1 MIEYSNLKSLKADEQ
16 VILKSIIESGFEKVS
31 RFVSDPKLNVR
42 IKISNKGK
50 SNRYLISLVLKSKEG
65 IFETKGKDSIY
76 ADYDITKASHKV
88 ITHLYNEVVALKG
101 ISYQVNDGE
110 IFGILGP
117 NGAGKS
123 TMIKILT
130 CFHKPTSGEV
140 IISGIPIDKKEDI
153 KKLIGWV
160 PQEDTF
166 YPSLTIEENLEY
178 FASLY
183 DLKKKDY
190 KKKISDLLDILQIA
204 NKKNSLA
211 GSLSGGM
218 KRRLSMAIALVHNP
232 QVIYLDEPT
241 AGVDPVS
248 RRSIWDAIRKIKSM
262 GLTVIFCTH
271 YLDEAD

>member
-1 MIEYSNLKSLKADEQ
+1 MLIVKNL
-16 VILKSIIESGFEKVS
+16 
-31 RFVSDPKLNVR
+31 
-42 IKISNKGK
+42 IKK
-50 SNRYLISLVLKSKEG
+50 Y
-65 IFETKGKDSIY
+65 KDF
-76 ADYDITKASHKV
+76 
-88 ITHLYNEVVALKG
+88 VALKG

-271 YLDEAD
+271 YLDEADILCDRIAILRSGEIIASGTPKELKKKSKNLEEAFIRIVKNEN

>member
-1 MIEYSNLKSLKADEQ
+1 MLIVKNL
-16 VILKSIIESGFEKVS
+16 
-31 RFVSDPKLNVR
+31 
-42 IKISNKGK
+42 IKK
-50 SNRYLISLVLKSKEG
+50 Y
-65 IFETKGKDSIY
+65 KDF
-76 ADYDITKASHKV
+76 
-88 ITHLYNEVVALKG
+88 VALKG

-218 KRRLSMAIALVHNP
+218 KRMAIALVHNP

-271 YLDEAD
+271 YLDEADILCDRIAILRSGEIIASGTPKELKKKSKNLEEAFIRIVKNENN

>member
-1 MIEYSNLKSLKADEQ
+1 MLIVKNL
-16 VILKSIIESGFEKVS
+16 
-31 RFVSDPKLNVR
+31 
-42 IKISNKGK
+42 IKK
-50 SNRYLISLVLKSKEG
+50 Y
-65 IFETKGKDSIY
+65 KDF
-76 ADYDITKASHKV
+76 
-88 ITHLYNEVVALKG
+88 VALKG

-271 YLDEAD
+271 YLDEADILCDRIAILRSGEIIASGTPKELKKKSKNLEEAFIRIVKNENN